1 MVRYQGKHRQSTV
14 TGRGVARVAMAG
26 AVLAAPFAA
35 ALPANAASPST
46 WDALAQ
52 CESSGDWHIQSGN
65 GFSGGLQFTESTWSA
80 YGGDQYAA
88 NAADASREQQIAV
101 AERVLQAQGP
111 NAWPV
116 CSQQVG
122 LTAGGGLQNQ
132 DVSAGTTSQSDG
144 SQQATQQ
151 SGTARQTDT
160 GSGAAPADGR
170 SYTVQPG
177 DTLSAIGAKFGVSWQ
192 RIQQHNSEAISSP
205 ELIMPGQQLRIR

>member
-101 AERVLQAQGP
+101 AERILQAQGT

-122 LTAGGGLQNQ
+122 LTASGGLQNQ
-132 DVSAGTTSQSDG
+132 DVSAGQDSQSG
-144 SQQATQQ
+144 GAQQAAQQ
-151 SGTARQTDT
+151 SEGAQQAADA

-177 DTLSAIGAKFGVSWQ
+177 DTLSAIGAKFGVNWQ
-192 RIQQHNSEAISSP
+192 RIPLPNGRKHSEKI
-205 ELIMPGQQLRIR
+205 LRYK